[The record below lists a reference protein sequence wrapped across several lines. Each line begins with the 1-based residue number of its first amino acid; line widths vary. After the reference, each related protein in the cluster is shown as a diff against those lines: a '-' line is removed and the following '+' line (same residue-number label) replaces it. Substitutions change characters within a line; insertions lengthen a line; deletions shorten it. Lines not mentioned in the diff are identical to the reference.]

1 MRNQRLGHFLLPVFS
16 ATLIFLGT
24 AQFAS
29 GEIVS
34 TENAIRIDEREAAI
48 ERITSVLAQQ
58 QVSERLVALGVA
70 QADAQ
75 QRVASLSDS
84 ELQLLDQK
92 IAELPAGAGGALEV
106 LGVLLLV
113 FLVLELVGV
122 TDIFKSF

>member
-1 MRNQRLGHFLLPVFS
+1 
-16 ATLIFLGT
+16 
-24 AQFAS
+24 
-29 GEIVS
+29 
-34 TENAIRIDEREAAI
+34 
-48 ERITSVLAQQ
+48 VLAQQ